1 MNYESETLHAYQTV
15 ERARQYHRH
24 HTTAWSW
31 ARFMTGLEH
40 RAVRRELRRYPWT
53 VESQLLDIPGGTGI
67 LGRLLRDFPFWVTA
81 SDISAE
87 MLAIART
94 EYPAGRLRDC
104 VVADITRT
112 PFPAAA
118 FDCIVTLGFLHRVP
132 PAVKTDTLRELS
144 RLARRVVIVSC
155 AVDTPAQRFK
165 KALLRIV
172 KPGHVP
178 APCPATLPQLV
189 QECEAQGFRVRRTV
203 MVLPLISA
211 HAILVLEK

>member
-1 MNYESETLHAYQTV
+1 
-15 ERARQYHRH
+15 
-24 HTTAWSW
+24 
-31 ARFMTGLEH
+31 
-40 RAVRRELRRYPWT
+40 
-53 VESQLLDIPGGTGI
+53 
-67 LGRLLRDFPFWVTA
+67 VTA